1 MRRCFNL
8 VKKKYPVPEKCMKYV
23 NLQEENLVIKNKWY
37 EKSSDDSDDTPYGEY
52 LWRYRYLC

>member
-52 LWRYRYLC
+52 L